1 MSGALSNTLVQ
12 HANASDV
19 VWDTTVDVV
28 VAGSGA
34 AGWSAAIG
42 AILQGSSVLVLEKEA
57 RVGGT
62 TAKAGGGLD
71 DDRASAWFWICN
83 HPWLKELGITDS
95 KEDTIRYLARLAR
108 PEIYNPNDPTLGLPR
123 DDYELLVT
131 FYDRGAEA
139 ISALSDC
146 GALPL
151 RPLEHTLDYFA
162 DLPENTTPRGR
173 GLYFAREDGT
183 EGTGAD
189 IIESMKTAALELGVS
204 LSTSSPLHGLILDA
218 DGSVVGVSADD
229 GATGTTRIRARQG
242 VIMATGGFTRDVELM
257 RSHLR
262 GPIVG
267 SLASDGNSGDLVK
280 ISRELGLDLAN
291 MNEAWYAPLVLDHA
305 LNAVSATF
313 RLPGDS
319 MILVNRAGK
328 RAVNEKT
335 TYNEMTRAFF
345 EWDSA
350 AASYSNLPLIM
361 IYDESV
367 SQRCRAMP
375 SDAPV
380 TEGGG
385 NPLPRKAGDDHEI
398 VATTLAE
405 LAQKIDSKLAQF
417 DHVLPGAKLAPDFL
431 ANLDATV
438 TRWNSMSAIGKDEDF
453 ARGETSTERRRSGEP
468 RHSDMPN
475 PTMHAFS
482 GEGPYYAV
490 ILVPGT
496 LDSRGG
502 PRIDTHSRLLRSD
515 GSVVQGLYG
524 AGNCIASPAGQ
535 AYWAGGTTLGLAATF
550 GWVAGTHAATRDLDR
565 S

>member
-1 MSGALSNTLVQ
+1 LSGKTFGSFVEYSN
-12 HANASDV
+12 AADI

-34 AGWSAAIG
+34 AGWSAALG
-42 AILQGSSVLVLEKEA
+42 AILRGASVSVLEKEST
-57 RVGGT
+57 VGGT
-62 TAKAGGGLD
+62 TAKAGGGL

-95 KEDTIRYLARLAR
+95 KDDTIRYLARLAR
-108 PEIYNPNDPTLGLPR
+108 PEIYNPKKPNLGLPR

-131 FYDRGAEA
+131 FYERGAEA

-151 RPLEHTLDYFA
+151 NPLEHTLDYFA

-173 GLYFAREDGT
+173 GLYFARHDGT

-189 IIESMKTAALELGVS
+189 IVESMKTAALQLGVS
-204 LSTSSPLHGLILDA
+204 LSTSSPLQGLILDEDSA
-218 DGSVVGVSADD
+218 VIGVSVGD
-229 GATGTTRIRARQG
+229 GASGSTRIRARHG
-242 VIMATGGFTRDVELM
+242 VVMATGGFTRNVELM

-267 SLASDGNSGDLVK
+267 SLASDGNTGDLVN
-280 ISRELGLDLAN
+280 ISAELGLDLAN

-305 LNAVSATF
+305 HKPVSAAF

-319 MILVNRAGK
+319 MILVNRAGR

-335 TYNEMTRAFF
+335 SYNEMTRAFF
-345 EWDSA
+345 EWNSA
-350 AASYSNLPLIM
+350 TASYANLPLIM

-385 NPLPRKAGDDHEI
+385 NPLPRKPGDDHEI
-398 VATTLAE
+398 VATTWAE
-405 LAQKIDSKLAQF
+405 LAQKIDSKLAEY
-417 DHVLPGAKLAPDFL
+417 DHVLPGAQLDQDFL
-431 ANLDATV
+431 ATLDTTI
-438 TRWNSMSAIGKDEDF
+438 TRWNSMSGIGKDDDF
-453 ARGETSTERRRSGEP
+453 GRGGTSTERRRSGEP
-468 RHSDMPN
+468 RQSDMPN

-482 GEGPYYAV
+482 EEGPFYAV

-502 PRIDTHSRLLRSD
+502 PRIDTNSRLLRSD
-515 GSVVQGLYG
+515 GTVVEGLYG

-550 GWVAGTHAATRDLDR
+550 GWIAGTHAASRALDKG
-565 S
+565 